1 MLTLPNV
8 TFQNGKW
15 NVFSATAPRPPSLTS
30 EGRFGTEPSIAVDRK
45 GRSVK
50 IANREIGPDHPPLV
64 IAEIG
69 INHGGDLLVAKEM
82 VRLAAASGCEMI
94 KHQTHILD
102 DEMTEEAKSIFPPNA
117 DVSIWDVMAACALSL
132 KDEAE
137 LKRYTESLGLIWIS
151 TPFSRAAADFLETL
165 DVPAYK
171 IGSGEADN
179 LPLIRHIARKGKPV
193 ILSTGMQT
201 IDSIR
206 ASVAILDGAG
216 IDYALLECTN
226 LYPSPAEIVS
236 LRGVTDL
243 KTAFPKAV
251 VGFSDHSIGPE
262 MALASVALGASILER
277 HYTDTRYRKGP
288 DIINSMDPSELR
300 HLIDRS
306 KEIWIAARNPKERTA
321 SEEPVYRFAR
331 ASVVADRDLP
341 AGHVLTEADIWAR
354 RPGSGEIAGYD
365 FDKVV
370 GRPLTRAVTRNTQ
383 LKWSDLG

>member
-1 MLTLPNV
+1 V
-8 TFQNGKW
+8 Q
-15 NVFSATAPRPPSLTS
+15 
-30 EGRFGTEPSIAVDRK
+30 IAHR
-45 GRSVK
+45 R
-50 IANREIGPDHPPLV
+50 IGPNEPPLV

-69 INHGGDLLVAKEM
+69 INHGGSLEVAKEM
-82 VRLAAASGCEMI
+82 VRLAAAAGCEMI
-94 KHQTHILD
+94 KHQTHIIE

-117 DVSIWDVMAACALSL
+117 DVSIWHVMERCALSL
-132 KDEAE
+132 ADEAE
-137 LKRYTESLGLIWIS
+137 LKRHTESLGMIWIS

-206 ASVAILDGAG
+206 ASVAILDAAG
-216 IDYALLECTN
+216 VDYALLECTN
-226 LYPSPAEIVS
+226 LYPSPPEIVS
-236 LRGVTDL
+236 LRGVTEL
-243 KTAFPKAV
+243 RQAFPRAV

-288 DIINSMDPSELR
+288 DIINSMDPAELR

-306 KEIWIAARNPKERTA
+306 REIWIAANNPKQRTEA
-321 SEEPVYRFAR
+321 EEPVYRFAR

-341 AGHVLTEADIWAR
+341 AGHVITEADIWAR
-354 RPGSGEIAGYD
+354 RPGSGEIAGYE
-365 FDKVV
+365 FDRVL
-370 GRPLTRAVTRNTQ
+370 GCRLTRAVSRNTQ
-383 LKWSDLG
+383 LKWSDLAR